1 MDTMI
6 AILIPVL
13 VQVESGGDSN
23 AYNSAEN
30 AAGILQIRPIY
41 LQDVNR
47 IIGKEVYSLNERFN
61 PEKSAQMVRIYLTHY
76 GKRYKRITGKPA
88 TLEILARIHNGG
100 PDGWKKISTA
110 AYAAKVKS
118 IYEEKKQ

>member
-1 MDTMI
+1 M
-6 AILIPVL
+6 
-13 VQVESGGDSN
+13 
-23 AYNSAEN
+23 
-30 AAGILQIRPIY
+30 
-41 LQDVNR
+41 
-47 IIGKEVYSLNERFN
+47 
-61 PEKSAQMVRIYLTHY
+61 THY

-118 IYEEKKQ
+118 IYEEKKP